1 MDLVDLVDL
10 ALVGDLGEDL
20 GLVVAL
26 GLTVDLVEAVLGLV
40 VDLGLATALV
50 FAGDDF
56 GLVAALPLDEEVAFL
71 GRRGDKPSIDLFFSI
86 VYNYSICGLN

>member
-1 MDLVDLVDL
+1 MVEVDLVDLADL

-20 GLVVAL
+20 GLVV
-26 GLTVDLVEAVLGLV
+26 DLVAVALDLV
-40 VDLGLATALV
+40 VDLGLATALD
-50 FAGDDF
+50 FTGDVF